1 MSQTFGVP
9 GWTYNCCH
17 FFYYIMHFLRV
28 NTCDAYPAW
37 LQKVGMTSKQEG
49 DIFPPNMDMDTLA
62 MESHEKSAC
71 STGQS
76 QRKNQQ
82 ISIPSSRVSAYVA
95 AFWWPLVLG
104 MRRQQ
109 MPVMFAY
116 FQLHWW
122 KSMNQPH
129 QSSPIVW
136 KYDEI
141 WYGNMVLD
149 GDGQEIRVRH

>member
-1 MSQTFGVP
+1 MGDLGMSQTFGVP

-17 FFYYIMHFLRV
+17 FFYYTMHFLRV

-49 DIFPPNMDMDTLA
+49 DILPPNMDMDTLA

-95 AFWWPLVLG
+95 AF
-104 MRRQQ
+104 
-109 MPVMFAY
+109 
-116 FQLHWW
+116 
-122 KSMNQPH
+122 
-129 QSSPIVW
+129 
-136 KYDEI
+136 
-141 WYGNMVLD
+141 
-149 GDGQEIRVRH
+149 